1 MPDVEAD
8 PLDAPRPPRWRPIAA
23 AAVLAVVVVAAVFA
37 IYRDRHSFADT
48 IGHIGVAATIAA
60 FLAGLAG
67 VAATYPAWRQVLA
80 GLGIE
85 FAWGAGARVFFVSQL
100 GKYLPGSV
108 WPVLLQME
116 AGRARGASRRTM
128 LAANLIT
135 VVLSCATGLVLACL
149 LLPVTDAHALAHY
162 WWLLLALPPL
172 VGLLHP
178 RAMTALLDRLFRL
191 VGRAPL
197 GERLPLTA
205 TASAAGW
212 STVSWLALGLQL
224 WILYAAAGPVSFSGW
239 LLCTGAMAL
248 AVSGGILFI
257 PAPAGAGLRELVLVL
272 VLKPDLGAGGAL
284 AIVVA
289 SRVLLVGADLLLA
302 AGAFA
307 VRRAGANP
315 SGHSGHSGHSG
326 RSAAQARCPPR
337 TASANCG
344 QA

>member
-23 AAVLAVVVVAAVFA
+23 AVVLAVVVVAAIFA

-48 IGHIGVAATIAA
+48 IRHIGVAATIAA
-60 FLAGLAG
+60 FLAGLLG

-80 GLGIE
+80 GLGVQ
-85 FAWGAGARVFFVSQL
+85 FGWGAGARVFFVSQL

-135 VVLSCATGLVLACL
+135 VVLSCATGLLLACL
-149 LLPVTDAHALAHY
+149 LLPITDAHALAHY

-212 STVSWLALGLQL
+212 STLSWLALGLQL
-224 WILYAAAGPVSFSGW
+224 WILYAAAGPVS
-239 LLCTGAMAL
+239 LQRLV
-248 AVSGGILFI
+248 AVHRSH
-257 PAPAGAGLRELVLVL
+257 GAGRVRRHPVH
-272 VLKPDLGAGGAL
+272 PGAGRGRTA
-284 AIVVA
+284 
-289 SRVLLVGADLLLA
+289 
-302 AGAFA
+302 
-307 VRRAGANP
+307 RAGSRP
-315 SGHSGHSGHSG
+315 G
-326 RSAAQARCPPR
+326 AQARSGGGWCTGDRGRIAGTARGRGSVARGRCLRGASLGRPP
-337 TASANCG
+337 SARSG
-344 QA
+344 PVPAQDGVG